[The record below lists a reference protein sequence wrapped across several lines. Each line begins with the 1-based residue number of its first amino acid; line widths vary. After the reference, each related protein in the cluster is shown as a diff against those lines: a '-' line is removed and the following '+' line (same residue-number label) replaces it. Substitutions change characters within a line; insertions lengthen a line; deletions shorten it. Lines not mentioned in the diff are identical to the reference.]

1 MAPSSVHSTPAIELG
16 PHREILLIFYY
27 SVLALGAQV
36 GLPLV
41 LATAFFG
48 RNQPRRHPTFINIVI
63 AWLLY
68 GVAALFLSVFVSDTS
83 SN

>member
-1 MAPSSVHSTPAIELG
+1 MAPPTVQSTLAIELG
-16 PHREILLIFYY
+16 PHREGLLIFYY
-27 SVLALGAQV
+27 SILVLGAMV

-68 GVAALFLSVFVSDTS
+68 GISALLL
-83 SN
+83 